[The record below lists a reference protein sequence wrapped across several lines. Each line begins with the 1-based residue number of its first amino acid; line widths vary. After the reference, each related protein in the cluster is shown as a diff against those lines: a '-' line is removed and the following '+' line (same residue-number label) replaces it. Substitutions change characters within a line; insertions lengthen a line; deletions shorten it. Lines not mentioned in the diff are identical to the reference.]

1 MKALKIETNG
11 EIELVDITGDTVDE
25 QVDCIWGILG
35 GYFDIV
41 RLAYGAL
48 LLVSDE
54 GLLRGL
60 PINHEA
66 MRISHY
72 PMLVGT
78 ALIVGTEGTE
88 DGEIFADCPEY
99 YLEYA

>member
-1 MKALKIETNG
+1 MKALKIEPTSRM
-11 EIELVDITGDTVDE
+11 ELVEITGDTIDK

-41 RLAYGAL
+41 RLAYGAVM
-48 LLVSDE
+48 LVNDE

-60 PINHEA
+60 PVNQMA
-66 MRISHY
+66 MRISNY

-78 ALIVGTEGTE
+78 ALIFGTE
-88 DGEIFADCPEY
+88 DTEDGGIFTDCPDY